1 MAMGEPQITCGPAR
15 AALETGGLF
24 DVDVAIV
31 TAQVGAHMER
41 LFPAERLVIAS
52 AAPARRAEF
61 ASGRHCARSALAQL
75 GIPPTAIPS
84 GPSREP
90 LWPED
95 TVGSISHS
103 GSTCLAVAALRS
115 RGYAGIGVDIEQAGE
130 LDETLLDIICTPDE
144 MRAMGAMSRQQ
155 ARAHAKILFSI
166 KESVF
171 KCQFPMTGVWLEF
184 TNVEVDIGPDAR
196 SYEAAL
202 KRQAG
207 PLRQG
212 YRIGGKVRATADF
225 VVSSAWLRSEPP
237 AARQ

>member
-1 MAMGEPQITCGPAR
+1 MGEPQITCGPAR
-15 AALETGGLF
+15 AVLETGGLF
-24 DVDVAIV
+24 DVDVAIA

-41 LFPAERLVIAS
+41 LFPAERLFIAS

-75 GIPPTAIPS
+75 GIPPTAIPN

-90 LWPED
+90 LWPEG

-130 LDETLLDIICTPDE
+130 LDETLVDLICTPDE

-155 ARAHAKILFSI
+155 ARAHAKMLFSI

-184 TNVEVDIGPDAR
+184 TDVEVDLGPDAR
-196 SYEAAL
+196 SYQAVL
-202 KRQAG
+202 KRRAG

-212 YRIGGKVRATADF
+212 HRIGGRVRATADF
-225 VVSSAWLRSEPP
+225 VISSAWLRSEPVTV
-237 AARQ
+237 RQ